1 MYKIFEELENE
12 VVDWGFRN
20 GILFRTEIYSD
31 ADIAMRKEKQ
41 IRKFSE
47 EHDELLDEVFYGNVD
62 TVRDEMGDV
71 LVTLAIQANLWGLSL
86 TECLDEA
93 YNKINVRTGHMIDGV
108 FVKDE

>member
-12 VVDWGFRN
+12 VVDWGFRK
-20 GILFRTEIYSD
+20 GILTDIYSN
-31 ADIAMRKEKQ
+31 ADLTLRKEKQ
-41 IRKFSE
+41 ILKFSE
-47 EHDELLDEVFYGNVD
+47 EHDELLEEVLNGNVD